1 MVVIAITLSILM
13 NLAPKWMLKEKFE
26 SLENNFSWIIPLTKL
41 SGLVLSSGLAF
52 LLISGVT
59 ILRKDRFI
67 ENKNAIYGLKFN
79 SQMKE
84 FGFQDTM
91 KIIAINGKEPE
102 RVSDILS
109 QIFLEDGNIEVSV
122 VKNGIKSKIL
132 VNDNDKHS
140 LMSSLET
147 PMIAPIMYDSKGEN
161 KIIITT
167 KNYGISEVL
176 YRFGYYWHEAWS
188 LIQLNPVLRGPLGI
202 KKVSIFSSPK
212 FYFSGLLLTL
222 TFTGVLNLLLLP
234 GFSVGNFIISVIE
247 TLRKKLYS
255 KKSKRLIEWI
265 IISFTTVWL
274 LIIVE

>member
-1 MVVIAITLSILM
+1 MVVIAITISILLS
-13 NLAPKWMLKEKFE
+13 LAPKWILKEKFE
-26 SLENNFSWIIPLTKL
+26 ALENNFSWIIPLTKL
-41 SGLVLSSGLAF
+41 SGLVLSCGLVF
-52 LLISGVT
+52 LLIVGIT
-59 ILRKDRFI
+59 IVRKDRFI

-109 QIFLEDGNIEVSV
+109 QILLEDGNIEVSV
-122 VKNGIKSKIL
+122 EKNGIKSKVL
-132 VNDNDKHS
+132 VNDNDKYS
-140 LMSSLET
+140 LIDSSEK
-147 PMIAPIMYDSKGEN
+147 PAIVPIMSDSKGEN

-176 YRFGYYWHEAWS
+176 FRFRYFWHKAWL
-188 LIQLNPVLRGPLGI
+188 LIQWNSPLRGPI
-202 KKVSIFSSPK
+202 EIEKIAIISSSQT
-212 FYFSGLLLTL
+212 FLSSLLLTL
-222 TFTGVLNLLLLP
+222 TFTGVLNLSFFP
-234 GFSVGNFIISVIE
+234 GFSFGSFIISIIE

-265 IISFTTVWL
+265 SISFTTAL
-274 LIIVE
+274 LLMIV

>member
-1 MVVIAITLSILM
+1 M

-109 QIFLEDGNIEVSV
+109 HIFLEDGNIEVSV

-132 VNDNDKHS
+132 LNDDDKHS
-140 LMSSLET
+140 LMGSLET
-147 PMIAPIMYDSKGEN
+147 PVIAPIMYDSKGEN

-176 YRFGYYWHEAWS
+176 YRFGYFWNKAWS
-188 LIQLNPVLRGPLGI
+188 LIQLNPVLRGPFGI

-247 TLRKKLYS
+247 TLRKKLYG

-265 IISFTTVWL
+265 LISFTTVWL